1 MWEKVSY
8 LPISLSSL
16 TYPGYSDTFYGLYWA
31 SERIILIDQWSV
43 NVYNIEIS
51 GVRWAKL

>member
-1 MWEKVSY
+1 MWENV
-8 LPISLSSL
+8 SSL

-31 SERIILIDQWSV
+31 SERIILIDRWSV

-51 GVRWAKL
+51 DERYGKV